1 MAMSE
6 LGAYLQRQRE
16 ERGWSLEELEAMTRI
31 RRPYLEAMEAGDWES
46 LPPGVYTRGLLK
58 SYAKALGLSTASV
71 QRMYV
76 KERPR
81 EAALPEPQLISRPL
95 VNEPRFSPE
104 NLAALVFA
112 VAAVA
117 IVFWIVRGYVL
128 PVLEEGAPG
137 GNPTA
142 AAAGSPAG
150 TLAPGA
156 GTATRTATPGGRPGT
171 GSGSGLDGPATV
183 EPLGTP
189 PPARPGIVTATAS
202 PAAPGTGTPGAGSP
216 GPTPSASGT
225 PGAAGTAT
233 RGAGGTV
240 AAAAASGL
248 LIEVQA
254 AGNSW
259 LRIDTDG
266 EQAYEGFLREGEAW
280 KGTAQERVR
289 VRMGNAGDTQITLN
303 GTRLDPQGGRGEVVE
318 REWRLLPNG
327 DIEQLDQPG

>member
-81 EAALPEPQLISRPL
+81 EAAQPEPQLISRPL

-104 NLAALVFA
+104 NLAALIFA

-128 PVLEEGAPG
+128 PVLEESTPG
-137 GNPTA
+137 GNPTTA

-150 TLAPGA
+150 TLAAGA
-156 GTATRTATPGGRPGT
+156 GTATRTVTPPAGPGT
-171 GSGSGLDGPATV
+171 GAGSGLDGPATV

-189 PPARPGIVTATAS
+189 PPSRPGIVTATAS
-202 PAAPGTGTPGAGSP
+202 PAAPGTGTPGG
-216 GPTPSASGT
+216 SGT

-233 RGAGGTV
+233 RGTGGTV
-240 AAAAASGL
+240 AAAAATGL